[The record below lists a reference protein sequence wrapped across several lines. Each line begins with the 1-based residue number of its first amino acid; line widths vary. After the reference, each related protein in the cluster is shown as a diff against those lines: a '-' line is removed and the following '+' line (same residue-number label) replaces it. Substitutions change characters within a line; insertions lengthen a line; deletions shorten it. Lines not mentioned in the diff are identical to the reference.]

1 MLQILFAVSLVVILF
16 IIGFSVYN
24 AEFINSIRNS
34 GVNKIK
40 IPIFEGVKDLYTVSN
55 EVYNT
60 SNKKS
65 GSFRP
70 LNDTPSF
77 NQSAGSEYT
86 YNFWIYKDG
95 SKYKSGGDCKLND
108 KNIADMGF
116 ALNNDPADNKYLY
129 SVNGTYSTY
138 DQTIL
143 FLKGNTDVIEYN
155 NLCGKKKKDIM
166 IKNPLVKLEQCGKN
180 LTVEFNTLDT
190 KDIVTENSPDVC
202 GATALNWPM
211 GNAHKL
217 TLSGFDKPKF
227 DKKWHMI
234 TIVIQDT
241 YPSDPQPI
249 RNKVR
254 CRIYVNTVLELDRYV
269 DGKINTIEEIN
280 TEPTVLKLNKGHLH
294 VMPVINVDGKSTYV
308 PKDDKSLMMAN
319 LSYFNYALTAG
330 EIDSLFSDKFK
341 MIMAPTPDG
350 TVVKNDDYEIASKP
364 TKKQFY

>member
-1 MLQILFAVSLVVILF
+1 MLQVLLAVSLVVILF
-16 IIGFSVYN
+16 IIGFSIYN

-70 LNDTPSF
+70 LNDTPSY
-77 NQSAGSEYT
+77 NQTAGSEYT

-95 SKYKSGGDCKLND
+95 SKYKPDGNCKLND

-116 ALNNDPADNKYLY
+116 ALQNDSAEGANLY
-129 SVNGTYSTY
+129 SVNGTSSTY

-143 FLKGNTDVIEYN
+143 FLKGNTDIIEYN

-166 IKNPLVKLEQCGKN
+166 IKNPLVKFEQCGKN
-180 LTVEFNTLDT
+180 LTVEFNTLDS
-190 KDIVTENSPDVC
+190 KDIVIESSPDVC
-202 GATALNWPM
+202 GSSALNWQM

-217 TLSGFDKPKF
+217 TLNGFDKPKF

-234 TIVIQDT
+234 TLVIQDT

-269 DGKINTIEEIN
+269 DGKINTIDETN
-280 TEPTVLKLNKGHLH
+280 KEPTVLKLNKGHLH
-294 VMPVINVDGKSTYV
+294 VMPVVTLDGKTTYV
-308 PKDDKSLMMAN
+308 PADEKALMMAN
-319 LSYFNYALTAG
+319 LSYFNYALTPG
-330 EIDSLFSDKFK
+330 DIDSLFSEKFK
-341 MIMAPTPDG
+341 LSMAPTPDG
-350 TVVKNDDYEIASKP
+350 TIISGNEYEYASKP